1 MLRYGIPSYKLE
13 KDLLAAEIDVIR
25 QLGVEIRC
33 GVEVGK
39 DVTIE
44 DLREQGYKGFYAA
57 IGCQRGRKPG
67 ISGENAE
74 GAYTAVDFLR
84 KAGAKESF
92 ALEGD
97 VVVVGG
103 GNIAT
108 RRIRTLLQ
116 FTRNITAIAP
126 KSTMELQELGK
137 TGYVNLITR
146 PVKRSD
152 FDMAYMVIAATNDW
166 KLNDEIYR
174 VCKEEGI
181 YVNVAD
187 DKSKCDFYFPGIYM
201 KDEVVIGITASGL
214 DHSRAKKVRLA
225 IQEAMEASDDTD
237 NSEE

>member
-1 MLRYGIPSYKLE
+1 MKNKRYFPMFI
-13 KDLLAAEIDVIR
+13 DLSDKKI
-25 QLGVEIRC
+25 
-33 GVEVGK
+33 
-39 DVTIE
+39 
-44 DLREQGYKGFYAA
+44 
-57 IGCQRGRKPG
+57 
-67 ISGENAE
+67 
-74 GAYTAVDFLR
+74 
-84 KAGAKESF
+84 
-92 ALEGD
+92 
-97 VVVVGG
+97 VVVGG

-181 YVNVAD
+181 YVNVSSD
-187 DKSKCDFYFPGIYM
+187 REKCDFYFPGVFM
-201 KDEVVIGITASGL
+201 QDEIVVGITASGL
-214 DHSRAKKVRLA
+214 DHKKARKVREEIQKVLEKLA
-225 IQEAMEASDDTD
+225 EESDSDD
-237 NSEE
+237 EE